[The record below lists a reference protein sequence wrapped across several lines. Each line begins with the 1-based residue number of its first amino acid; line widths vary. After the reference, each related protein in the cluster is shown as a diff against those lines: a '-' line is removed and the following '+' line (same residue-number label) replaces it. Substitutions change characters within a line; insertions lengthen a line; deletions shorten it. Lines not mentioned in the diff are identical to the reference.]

1 MSNEIYLQVKPFYNC
16 GPLWYQHNQELKLGS
31 IVAINLR
38 NKPTYGTVVKI
49 DNKYPLDKVCLI
61 KSIDYVV
68 KINDQKFLSYIDK
81 ICQLYQTLPENILNN
96 ISYFFLNPEVETLQ
110 NLSPLPEFKNILSP
124 KQQEIGDK
132 IIESFSQNSF
142 QPHLLHG
149 VTGSGKTE
157 IYKYLINNALQ
168 KNRSIIFTAPEI
180 SIASQLVKSLKK
192 TASDRVFCLYSG
204 VTAKQRAKI
213 VQAVA
218 QNEAIVIIGIH
229 IPPLIPIANLGLIIV
244 DEEHESGYQEKK
256 SPQLNSKDCLL
267 IRAQHYN
274 VPIVLGSA
282 TPSVNTYHLF
292 TRNNW
297 PIYYLE
303 ERFTSELAKIKLVYF
318 KYDKKRDSFWIT
330 SNLAK
335 AIADRLAKKE
345 QVIIFINR
353 RGYSF
358 FLRCEQCQEI
368 PNCKSCAVSLT
379 PHEDGLMHCHY
390 CGYMRK
396 ILSTC
401 HSCKNEVNFLHK
413 GIGTQQIVQILKN
426 LFPAA
431 NIARA
436 DLDIT
441 KSKKRWEETITQ
453 MHNGE
458 IDILVGTQTI
468 AKGLHFAKVTLVGV
482 IWADLNLNLPNYNCQ
497 EKTLQQLLQVAGRS
511 GRENQGEVII
521 QAMQH
526 STVFDYLDEKKY
538 LDFIKLDLEKR
549 YLSQYP
555 PHCRF
560 IRIEI
565 KGKNQATVIF
575 EAKKLANYLNKSA
588 TSQYIQVYGP
598 VTPSIEKIEGTFVQ
612 QIYVKSQNLLL
623 ICSQYRSIVEQANFK
638 STISFNPNP
647 LD

>member
-1 MSNEIYLQVKPFYNC
+1 MPNAIYLLIKPFYNC
-16 GPLWYQHNQELKLGS
+16 GPLWYQYDQELTLGS

-38 NKPTYGTVVKI
+38 NKSTFGIVVTL
-49 DNKYPLDKVCLI
+49 NKSYPLDKVCQI
-61 KSIDYVV
+61 KSIDYVI
-68 KINDQKFLSYIDK
+68 KINDQKFLSYINK
-81 ICQLYQTLPENILNN
+81 ICQLYQTLPEIILNN
-96 ISYFFLNPEVETLQ
+96 IAYFFLNPKAE
-110 NLSPLPEFKNILSP
+110 PLTPFASIPEFKNILSP
-124 KQQEIGDK
+124 KQQDIGDQ
-132 IIESFSQNSF
+132 IIKSFDQNDF

-157 IYKYLINNALQ
+157 IYKYVINNVLQ
-168 KNRSIIFTAPEI
+168 KNKSVIFTAPEI

-192 TASDRVFCLYSG
+192 TATERVFCLHSG
-204 VTAKQRAKI
+204 ITAKQRAKI
-213 VQAVA
+213 VQALH

-229 IPPLIPIANLGLIIV
+229 LPPLIPIGNLGLIIV

-256 SPQLNSKDCLL
+256 APHTNSKDCLL
-267 IRAQHYN
+267 IRAQHYKI
-274 VPIVLGSA
+274 PIILGSA
-282 TPSVNTYHLF
+282 TPSVNSYHLF
-292 TRNNW
+292 NRNNW

-303 ERFTSELAKIKLVYF
+303 ERYTSELANIKLVYF

-335 AIADRLAKKE
+335 AISEKLAKKE

-368 PNCKSCAVSLT
+368 PNCKSCSVSLT

-390 CGYMRK
+390 CGYAGK

-401 HSCKNEVNFLHK
+401 NSCKNEVNFLHK

-426 LFPAA
+426 LFPTA

-441 KSKKRWEETITQ
+441 KSKKRWEETVTQ

-468 AKGLHFAKVTLVGV
+468 AKGLHFPNVTLVGV

-497 EKTLQQLLQVAGRS
+497 EKTLQQLLQVSGRS
-511 GRENQGEVII
+511 GRSNHGEVII

-526 STVFDYLDEKKY
+526 ANVFDYLDEKKY
-538 LDFIKLDLEKR
+538 LDFIKTELEKR
-549 YLSQYP
+549 YLAQYP
-555 PHCRF
+555 PYCRF
-560 IRIEI
+560 IKIEL
-565 KGKNQATVIF
+565 KGKSQKNVAF
-575 EAKKLANYLNKSA
+575 EAKTLANYLSKLTTN
-588 TSQYIQVYGP
+588 QNLQVYGP
-598 VTPSIEKIEGTFVQ
+598 VTPCIEKIEGIFVQ
-612 QIYVKSQNLLL
+612 QIYVKSQNLPLVCL
-623 ICSQYRSIVEQANFK
+623 QYKTILEQAKFK
-638 STISFNPNP
+638 SSISFNPNP

>member
-1 MSNEIYLQVKPFYNC
+1 MPNEIYLEVKPFYNC
-16 GPLWYQHNQELKLGS
+16 GPLWYQHNQELKLGT

-38 NKPTYGTVVKI
+38 NKPTYGTVVGLDKI
-49 DNKYPLDKVCLI
+49 YPLDKVCQI

-68 KINDQKFLSYIDK
+68 KISDQKFLSYIDK
-81 ICQLYQTLPENILNN
+81 ICQLYQTLSENILNN
-96 ISYFFLNPEVETLQ
+96 ISYFFLKSEDAILTHFAPIA
-110 NLSPLPEFKNILSP
+110 EFKNILSL
-124 KQQEIGDK
+124 KQQEIADK
-132 IIESFSQNSF
+132 IIESFASHSF

-157 IYKYLINNALQ
+157 IYKYVINNALQ
-168 KNRSIIFTAPEI
+168 NNKSVIFTAPEI
-180 SIASQLVKSLKK
+180 SIASQIVKSLKK
-192 TASDRVFCLYSG
+192 TATERVFCLYSG

-213 VQAVA
+213 VQAVT

-229 IPPLIPIANLGLIIV
+229 LPPLIPIANLGLIIV

-256 SPQLNSKDCLL
+256 NPQLNSKDCLL

-292 TRNNW
+292 TRNSW

-303 ERFTSELAKIKLVYF
+303 ERYTSEIAKIKLVYF

-358 FLRCEQCQEI
+358 FLRCAQCQEI
-368 PNCKSCAVSLT
+368 PNCKSCSVSLT

-390 CGYMRK
+390 CGYVRK

-401 HSCKNEVNFLHK
+401 TKCKNEVNFLHK

-426 LFPAA
+426 LFPTA

-441 KSKKRWEETITQ
+441 KSKKKWEETITL

-468 AKGLHFAKVTLVGV
+468 AKGLHFPNVTLVGV
-482 IWADLNLNLPNYNCQ
+482 IWADLNLNLPHYNCQ
-497 EKTLQQLLQVAGRS
+497 EKTLQQLLQVSGRS
-511 GRENQGEVII
+511 GRTNHGEVII

-526 STVFDYLDEKKY
+526 ATVFDYLDEKKY
-538 LDFIKLDLEKR
+538 LNFIKIELEKR
-549 YLSQYP
+549 YLAQYP
-555 PHCRF
+555 PYCRLVK
-560 IRIEI
+560 IEM
-565 KGKNQATVIF
+565 KSKNQKNVAL
-575 EAKKLANYLNKSA
+575 EAKTLVNYLSKLTTN
-588 TSQYIQVYGP
+588 QNIQVYGP
-598 VTPSIEKIEGTFVQ
+598 VTPSIEKIEGIFVQ
-612 QIYVKSQNLLL
+612 QIYVKSQNLPLVCL
-623 ICSQYRSIVEQANFK
+623 HYKTILEQAKFK
-638 STISFNPNP
+638 SSVSFNPNP